1 MSNKKPTTLLSM
13 NATSAQSYNPKM
25 MDHDT
30 RDAIFNLREEIH
42 EALQLPPEDM
52 AQIDYIEWQLDWKP
66 VLTTRVYP
74 KKS

>member
-1 MSNKKPTTLLSM
+1 MSNEKPTAPLSM
-13 NATSAQSYNPKM
+13 NTASAQSYNPKM

-30 RDAIFNLREEIH
+30 RNAIFSFREEIH

-52 AQIDYIEWQLDWKP
+52 AKIDYIEWQLNWKP
-66 VLTTRVYP
+66 VLTACVYP